1 MIESGVIGTLLN
13 AAGIVAG
20 CIAGWVRQQPLS
32 QRQELFIRS
41 ALGAFTVFYGIRL
54 VWQSLN
60 GPFVLILKQLLVVI
74 LALGVGKFIGG
85 LLRLQKAS
93 NRLGQFARQRLSGV
107 GESARPFAD
116 GFLVCAALF
125 CAAPLGWLGAIQDGL
140 TDYYGPLAV
149 KAVMDGL
156 AAMGFVRLFGVGVL
170 VSVVP
175 VFVFQAGISLASADI
190 VLPWLLRHDLVDSV
204 NATGGLLVFCVALII
219 FDIKKIRVADYLPSL
234 ALAPLLTWWW
244 R

>member
-1 MIESGVIGTLLN
+1 MIGTLGTFLN
-13 AAGIVAG
+13 VAGIVAG
-20 CIAGWVRQQPLS
+20 CIAGWARKQPLS
-32 QRQELFIRS
+32 QRRENYLRS
-41 ALGAFTVFYGIRL
+41 ALGAFTVFYGMRL
-54 VWQSLN
+54 VWLSLN
-60 GPFVLILKQLLVVI
+60 GPLFQILKQLLVVI
-74 LALGVGKFIGG
+74 VALGLGKLIGG

-93 NRLGQFARQRLSGV
+93 NRLGQFARQRLEAAPEPS
-107 GESARPFAD
+107 RRFAD
-116 GFLVCAALF
+116 GFIVCAALF

-140 TDYYGPLAV
+140 INYFYPLAI

-156 AAMGFVRLFGVGVL
+156 AAMGFIRMFGAGVL
-170 VSVVP
+170 LSVVP
-175 VFVFQAGISLASADI
+175 VFVVQAGISLACED
-190 VLPWLLRHDLVDSV
+190 WLQPFLGRHDLLDSV